1 MVRPANL
8 AIDEAQRV
16 ADLGEVKQKLRHDVQ
31 KTIEQRAE
39 VQTARE
45 SGSVDAVASNLQQK
59 AVTEVRETELEM
71 ERARRGARVNQ
82 FVDYVFYVAYG
93 LIGLKI
99 ALELF
104 GARDGNAFMSFLN
117 ALTAPLLAPF
127 RGLMP
132 DPAVGGSQL
141 MLSFIV
147 ALIVYGLLHLAIR
160 GLLRVLV
167 YRETRL

>member
-8 AIDEAQRV
+8 TVDEAQRV

-31 KTIEQRAE
+31 KNIEQKSEMR
-39 VQTARE
+39 TAQE
-45 SGSVDAVASNLQQK
+45 SGAVDAVASSLHHK
-59 AVTEVRETELEM
+59 AVAEVRETELEM

-104 GARDGNAFMSFLN
+104 AARDANPFMRFLN

-167 YRETRL
+167 YRETKL

>member
-1 MVRPANL
+1 MVRAANL
-8 AIDEAQRV
+8 EMDEAQRV
-16 ADLGEVKQKLRHDVQ
+16 ADLGQVKQNLRHDVQ
-31 KTIEQRAE
+31 ESIERKAE
-39 VQTARE
+39 VRTAQQ
-45 SGSVDAVASNLQQK
+45 SGAVEAVASNLQQK
-59 AVTEVRETELEM
+59 AVSEVRETELEM

-82 FVDYVFYVAYG
+82 FVDYIFYVAYG

-127 RGLMP
+127 RGLLP
-132 DPAVGGSQL
+132 DPAVGSSQL

-160 GLLRVLV
+160 GLLRVMV

>member
-1 MVRPANL
+1 MVRAAHL
-8 AIDEAQRV
+8 EVDEAQRA

-31 KTIEQRAE
+31 ESIERKAE
-39 VQTARE
+39 VRSAEQ
-45 SGSVDAVASNLQQK
+45 SGAVEAVAQNLQRK
-59 AVTEVRETELEM
+59 AVSEVRDSELEL

-82 FVDYVFYVAYG
+82 FVDYLFFVAYG

-104 GARDGNAFMSFLN
+104 GARDGNAFMGFLN
-117 ALTAPLLAPF
+117 VVTAPLLAPF

-141 MLSFIV
+141 MLSYIV
-147 ALIVYGLLHLAIR
+147 ALIVFGMVHLAVR

-167 YRETRL
+167 YRETKL